1 MIHLSTL
8 KDFVHHELDAM
19 PGPAPKP
26 PVSPA
31 APENG
36 SGAPA
41 AASGAASP
49 GAASPGAKAAKA
61 VAEGALKGA
70 LYYTQVEAHAC
81 REGWVESDETVKSKL
96 RSKEEFP
103 QG

>member
-26 PVSPA
+26 PVPPA
-31 APENG
+31 APENN
-36 SGAPA
+36 SGTPAP
-41 AASGAASP
+41 ASGAAE
-49 GAASPGAKAAKA
+49 PGAKTAKA
-61 VAEGALKGA
+61 QAEGALKGA
-70 LYYTQVEAHAC
+70 LYYTQVEARAC

>member
-1 MIHLSTL
+1 MTHLSTL
-8 KDFVHHELDAM
+8 KDFVHHELNAM

-26 PVSPA
+26 PVPPA

-36 SGAPA
+36 SAAPDP
-41 AASGAASP
+41 ASGAAEP
-49 GAASPGAKAAKA
+49 GVKAAKA

-96 RSKEEFP
+96 CSKEEFP

>member
-26 PVSPA
+26 PVPPA
-31 APENG
+31 APKR
-36 SGAPA
+36 SRAPA
-41 AASGAASP
+41 AAS

-70 LYYTQVEAHAC
+70 LYYTQVEARAC

>member
-8 KDFVHHELDAM
+8 KDFIHHQLDEM
-19 PGPAPKP
+19 PGPSPEP
-26 PVSPA
+26 PVSHA
-31 APENG
+31 APERG
-36 SGAPA
+36 KTLHP
-41 AASGAASP
+41 ASGAVK
-49 GAASPGAKAAKA
+49 PGAKAAA
-61 VAEGALKGA
+61 AHAEGALKGA
-70 LYYTQVEAHAC
+70 LYYTQAEAHAC

>member
-26 PVSPA
+26 PVPPA
-31 APENG
+31 APENS
-36 SGAPA
+36 SGTP
-41 AASGAASP
+41 ASGAAE
-49 GAASPGAKAAKA
+49 PGAKAAKA
-61 VAEGALKGA
+61 QAEGALKGA
-70 LYYTQVEAHAC
+70 LYYTQVEARAC

>member
-8 KDFVHHELDAM
+8 KDFVHHQLDEM
-19 PGPAPKP
+19 PGPSPKP
-26 PVSPA
+26 PVSHA
-31 APENG
+31 APERG
-36 SGAPA
+36 KTLPP
-41 AASGAASP
+41 ASGVVK
-49 GAASPGAKAAKA
+49 PGAKAAA
-61 VAEGALKGA
+61 AHAESALKGA
-70 LYYTQVEAHAC
+70 LYYTQAEAHAC

>member
-26 PVSPA
+26 PVPPA

-36 SGAPA
+36 SVAPA
-41 AASGAASP
+41 PASGAAE
-49 GAASPGAKAAKA
+49 PGAKAAKA
-61 VAEGALKGA
+61 VPNRTCILAFDTLE
-70 LYYTQVEAHAC
+70 
-81 REGWVESDETVKSKL
+81 
-96 RSKEEFP
+96 
-103 QG
+103 

>member
-41 AASGAASP
+41 PASGV
-49 GAASPGAKAAKA
+49 ASPGAKAAKA

-70 LYYTQVEAHAC
+70 LYYTQVEARAC
-81 REGWVESDETVKSKL
+81 REGWVESDETGIIK
-96 RSKEEFP
+96 RCGKEEFP

>member
-1 MIHLSTL
+1 MTHLSTL
-8 KDFVHHELDAM
+8 KDFVHHELNAM

-26 PVSPA
+26 PVPPA

-36 SGAPA
+36 SAAPA
-41 AASGAASP
+41 PVS

>member
-1 MIHLSTL
+1 MIHLSSL

-26 PVSPA
+26 PVPPA
-31 APENG
+31 APARSEHH
-36 SGAPA
+36 
-41 AASGAASP
+41 ASGAAKTE
-49 GAASPGAKAAKA
+49 AKAAKA
-61 VAEGALKGA
+61 HAEGALKGA
-70 LYYTQVEAHAC
+70 LYYTQAEAHASVD
-81 REGWVESDETVKSKL
+81 GWVESDETVKSKL

>member
-1 MIHLSTL
+1 MTHLSTL
-8 KDFVHHELDAM
+8 KDFVHHELNAM
-19 PGPAPKP
+19 PGPAPKAP
-26 PVSPA
+26 APPA
-31 APENG
+31 APER
-36 SGAPA
+36 SRAPA
-41 AASGAASP
+41 AAS

-70 LYYTQVEAHAC
+70 LYYTQVEARAC

>member
-8 KDFVHHELDAM
+8 KDFVHHQLDEM
-19 PGPAPKP
+19 PGPTPQP
-26 PVSPA
+26 PVPPA
-31 APENG
+31 APER
-36 SGAPA
+36 SGAPNP
-41 AASGAASP
+41 ASGAVKPSAE
-49 GAASPGAKAAKA
+49 AAKA
-61 VAEGALKGA
+61 HAEGALKGA
-70 LYYTQVEAHAC
+70 LYYTQAEAHAC